1 MINTKVRNIAIVAHV
16 DHGKTTLVDSL
27 LKQTTKSN
35 KQIENR
41 AMDNLDL
48 EKERGITILS
58 KNTAVYYEDIKIN
71 ILDTPGHHDFG
82 GEVERIVNMVEAI
95 CLVVDA
101 NEGVMPQ
108 TKFVLDKAL
117 KAKLQI
123 IVVLN
128 KMDRPVIRPKAVIDE
143 LYELFMNLNATDE
156 QLDFPIVYASASEG
170 LASLDEKM
178 LKSSSMDSLLKTIVD
193 YVKPPK
199 VSEGTLQFQPA
210 ILDYN
215 DYVGRIGIGKIFRG
229 KITINQMASVK
240 RGEEIIN
247 FRIQKIYGFDG
258 LNKVELKE
266 ASGGDIVAI
275 AGLSDLTVGETV
287 NDQHD
292 VDILPALTIQKPTIE
307 MLFLVNKS
315 PFAGLEGK
323 FVTSSKL
330 EERLNKEAQKD
341 VSLII
346 EKVSNDSWLVK
357 GRGELHLSIL
367 IETMKREGYEFA
379 VAKPNVITIEENNII
394 KEPFELVTIN
404 VPEQSIGSVIEL
416 FTSRKGQLLD
426 LQTFNGNSTLLIESP
441 SKSLIGI
448 KNTFLSITFGE
459 GVINHTFSE
468 YKELVSNNVNRK
480 TGSLVAN
487 NEGEATAY
495 ALHRLEDRGVMFIEP
510 RDRVYQGM
518 IVGESNKNNDLHV
531 NVTQGKQLTNVRSA
545 TKDATVVL
553 RKARLMTLEMCMS
566 YINDDELIEIT
577 PKSIRLRKKI

>member
-1 MINTKVRNIAIVAHV
+1 MINNKIRNIAIVAHV

-35 KQIENR
+35 KQIEKR

-58 KNTAVYYEDIKIN
+58 KNTAVFYDDIKIN

-117 KAKLQI
+117 KANLQI

-128 KMDRPVIRPKAVIDE
+128 KMDRPVIRPKDVIDE
-143 LYELFMNLNATDE
+143 IYELFISQNATDE
-156 QLDFPIVYASASEG
+156 QLDFPIVYTSASEG
-170 LASLDEKM
+170 LSSLDEKM
-178 LKSSSMDSLLKTIVD
+178 VNATSMEPLLKTIVK
-193 YVKPPK
+193 YVKPPQT
-199 VSEGTLQFQPA
+199 SDGTLQFQPA

-215 DYVGRIGIGKIFRG
+215 DYVGRMGVGKIFRG

-240 RGEEIIN
+240 REDEVVN
-247 FRIQKIYGFDG
+247 FRVQKIYGFDG
-258 LNKVELKE
+258 LNKIELKE
-266 ASGGDIVAI
+266 AFSGDIVAI

-287 NDQHD
+287 NDLNEI
-292 VDILPALTIQKPTIE
+292 DILPSLSIQKPTIE
-307 MLFLVNKS
+307 MLFTVNKS

-330 EERLNKEAQKD
+330 EERLLKESQKD
-341 VSLII
+341 VSLVI
-346 EKVSNDSWLVK
+346 EKTTNDSWLVK

-379 VAKPNVITIEENNII
+379 VSKPNVILIEEDGIT
-394 KEPFELVTIN
+394 KEPFELVTLN

-416 FTSRKGQLLD
+416 FTSRRGQLLD
-426 LQTFNGNSTLLIESP
+426 LQTFNNSSTLLIESP

-448 KNTFLSITFGE
+448 KNAFLSLTFGE
-459 GVINHTFSE
+459 GIINHSFLE
-468 YKELVSNNVNRK
+468 YKKEVSSDVNRK
-480 TGSLVAN
+480 TGSLVSN

-495 ALHRLEDRGVMFIEP
+495 ALHRLEDRGIMFVEP
-510 RDRVYQGM
+510 RDKVYKGM

-553 RKARLMTLEMCMS
+553 RKAKVMSLEMCMS

-577 PKSIRLRKKI
+577 PKSIRLRKKD

>member
-1 MINTKVRNIAIVAHV
+1 MINNKIRNVAIVAHV
-16 DHGKTTLVDSL
+16 DHGKTTLVDAL

-35 KQIENR
+35 KEIEKR
-41 AMDNLDL
+41 AMDSLDL

-58 KNTAVYYEDIKIN
+58 KNTAVFYNDIKIN

-117 KAKLQI
+117 KANLQI

-128 KMDRPVIRPKAVIDE
+128 KMDRPIIRPKEVIDE
-143 LYELFMNLNATDE
+143 IYELFINLNATDE
-156 QLDFPIVYASASEG
+156 QLDFPIIYASASDGISSINE
-170 LASLDEKM
+170 SMNDS
-178 LKSSSMDSLLKTIVD
+178 KSMEPLLKTIVD
-193 YVKPPK
+193 FVNPPK
-199 VSEGTLQFQPA
+199 ASNGSLQFQPA

-215 DYVGRIGIGKIFRG
+215 DYVGRMGIGKIFRG
-229 KITINQMASVK
+229 KISLNQMAAVK
-240 RGEEIIN
+240 REDGVIN

-266 ASGGDIVAI
+266 AYSGDIVAI

-287 NDQHD
+287 NDLNEIDLLHS
-292 VDILPALTIQKPTIE
+292 LTIQKPTIE

-330 EERLNKEAQKD
+330 EERLFKESQKD

-346 EKVSNDSWLVK
+346 EKISNDSWLVK

-379 VAKPNVITIEENNII
+379 VSKPSVILIEEDEVI
-394 KEPFELVTIN
+394 KEPFELVTLNI
-404 VPEQSIGSVIEL
+404 PEQSIGSVIEL
-416 FTSRKGQLLD
+416 FTSRKGKLLD
-426 LQTFNGNSTLLIESP
+426 LQTFNNNATLTIESP

-448 KNTFLSITFGE
+448 KNTFLSLTFGE
-459 GVINHTFSE
+459 GIINHTFLE
-468 YKELVSNNVNRK
+468 YKKEVSSNINRK
-480 TGSLVAN
+480 TGSLVST

-510 RDRVYQGM
+510 RDKVYSGM
-518 IVGESNKNNDLHV
+518 IVGETNKNNDLHV

-553 RKARLMTLEMCMS
+553 RKAKQMTLEMCMS

-577 PKSIRLRKKI
+577 PKSIRLRKKE